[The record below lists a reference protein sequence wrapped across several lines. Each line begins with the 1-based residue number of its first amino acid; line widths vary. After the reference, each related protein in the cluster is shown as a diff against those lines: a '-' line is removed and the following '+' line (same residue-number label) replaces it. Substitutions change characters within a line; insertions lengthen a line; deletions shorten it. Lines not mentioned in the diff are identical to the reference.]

1 MQSNARPA
9 GERASRTFA
18 AFVAEDQVAAVREA
32 ADTLGLGNPRI
43 VAGSVREAVR
53 DLATRATPDQLVVD
67 LSGTDDALAAI
78 GSLAEVCDAGTQVIA
93 LGDVNDVDLYRKL
106 VRCGVQD
113 YLVKPVTATMMRTT
127 LEFGG
132 RVGAEAEN
140 AAGKLIAVVGTRGG
154 VGATAVATNVAWAL
168 ANEQHMRV
176 ALVDLD
182 LFFGSCALGL
192 DLELGRGFREAL
204 ENPARIDSLFIER
217 SMVREGENLFV
228 LSTEE
233 VLEAPFS
240 FDAASLD
247 LLMEHLRR
255 DFSCVVIDFP
265 RFAFRQQARV
275 LTQPADIVLV
285 STGSLAGMRDT
296 LRLSRMVKSVAPE
309 ARLTVCLNRVG
320 AGGAGELARADFAK
334 GAEVGVD
341 ICIPED
347 VKALAES
354 AAAGKSVLKV
364 ASHSKAAKAIRDLS
378 GRLGGARAKKPS
390 FSALRKLLGR
400 SR

>member
-1 MQSNARPA
+1 MTGSVK
-9 GERASRTFA
+9 E
-18 AFVAEDQVAAVREA
+18 AVRE
-32 ADTLGLGNPRI
+32 
-43 VAGSVREAVR
+43 
-53 DLATRATPDQLVVD
+53 LATRATPDQLVVD
-67 LSGTDDALAAI
+67 LSGIDDALAAI

-106 VRCGVQD
+106 MRAGVQD
-113 YLVKPVTATMMRTT
+113 YLVKPVSATVMRTT
-127 LEFGG
+127 IEFGA
-132 RVGAEAEN
+132 RAGAEAEN
-140 AAGKLIAVVGTRGG
+140 AAGKLIAVVGARGG
-154 VGATAVATNVAWAL
+154 VGATAVATNLAWAF

-255 DFSCVVIDFP
+255 DFPCVVIDFP

-275 LTQPADIVLV
+275 LTQPADVVLA
-285 STGSLAGMRDT
+285 STSSLAGMRDT
-296 LRLSRMVKSVAPE
+296 LRLSRMVKSVAPD

-320 AGGAGELARADFAK
+320 SEGAGELKRADFAK

-347 VKALAES
+347 VKAFAES
-354 AAAGKSVLKV
+354 AAAGKPVLKV
-364 ASHSKAAKAIRDLS
+364 ASRSKAARALRDLVV
-378 GRLGGARAKKPS
+378 RLDGARAKRPPLA
-390 FSALRKLLGR
+390 ALRKFLRGGR
-400 SR
+400 